1 MPNQSARRIAT
12 LVVAIVLALFA
23 AAPGLPAVAA
33 STLTVNTTLDLAPS
47 CQAAAFSLRCAI
59 KRANADGSGDTIAF
73 QIPSSDSGC
82 AGTPLVCTLRPT
94 SALPPLTAAGTLI
107 DGYTQPGS
115 AVNSHAMRQ
124 GDNARIAVRLDG
136 SKAAKGA
143 DGLTLQGSGDTVRG
157 LAITGFILCDI
168 CTGIPGQITG
178 GSGVHIDGSG
188 EKVTGDFI
196 GLLTD
201 GRTAAPNQFAGVNV
215 FGTGS
220 NSIGGENAAAADV
233 LSGNGLCTLGDCYG
247 FGVYVESGAGTVVER
262 SYVGTSAAGS
272 AAVGNLATGV
282 VILSAGNTLGS
293 GSNANLNVVSSN
305 GGDGVLLGGANTT
318 LAHNIFGLT
327 AAGTGELGNHSHGI
341 DVQSAGNAIS
351 TNLVSGNGDTGI
363 VLLGTGNVVT
373 GNRVGT
379 DAAGAVAHGNGFHP
393 SGNLFGQLIN
403 GTDGIAVCVGPN
415 TIGGSGKGQ
424 GNLVSGNA
432 GDGIALVSSGNSVR
446 GNIVGLDLGG
456 TRAIGNKVDG
466 IGSQS
471 AIFKGV
477 GFCQQ
482 APQNGGSNNTV
493 IGNLV
498 SGNAGHGLNL
508 FENSADRVQGNRV
521 GTNSAASGPV
531 PNGGHGIVLAGGCDE
546 QVCIPASGNKLSGNV
561 IGGNLLDG
569 IHVEGTGNSQSN
581 TITGNLV
588 GTDAGGTLAIAN
600 LGNGIFLGFGALNDL
615 VGGTSLG
622 SGNTIAFNRGAGV
635 LIGGAA
641 ADSGTHSAVE
651 GNSLFA
657 NVGLG
662 IDLAPNGIV
671 NCTTTPPGPNDYT
684 ACPVITSATARAV
697 TGTACG
703 GCRVEVYLAADA
715 GDLGHGEGKT
725 LLGATT
731 AGTGGSWTV
740 PLAPGQ
746 VAQGQ
751 QVTAT
756 ATTPAAFTAAAETSE
771 FAANTSVS

>member
-1 MPNQSARRIAT
+1 M
-12 LVVAIVLALFA
+12 LALFA
-23 AAPGLPAVAA
+23 AAPVPVFAA
-33 STLTVNTTLDLAPS
+33 STLTVNTTKDLGPS

-59 KRANADGSGDTIAF
+59 ARANADGSNDTIAF
-73 QIPSSDSGC
+73 QIPSGDAGC
-82 AGTPLVCTLRPT
+82 AGTPMVCTLRPT
-94 SALPPLTAAGTLI
+94 SALPSLTASGTLI

-115 AVNSHAMRQ
+115 AVNGRAMPQ
-124 GDNARIAVRLDG
+124 GDNASIAVRLDG
-136 SKAAKGA
+136 SKAGKGT
-143 DGLTLQGSGDTVRG
+143 DGLTLLGSGDTVRG

-178 GSGVHIDGSG
+178 GSGLRIDGSG

-196 GLLTD
+196 GLLAD

-220 NSIGGENAAAADV
+220 NTIGGENAAAADV

-247 FGVYVESGAGTVVER
+247 FGVYIESGAGNVIER
-262 SYVGTSAAGS
+262 SYIGTSAAGS
-272 AAVGNLATGV
+272 AAVGNRATGV
-282 VILSAGNTLGS
+282 VVLSAGNTLGS
-293 GSNANLNVVSSN
+293 RSNANLNVISSN

-318 LAHNIFGLT
+318 LAHNIFGLNAT
-327 AAGTGELGNHSHGI
+327 GTGELGNHSHGI
-341 DVQSAGNAIS
+341 DVQSAGNTIS
-351 TNLVSGNGDTGI
+351 ANVVSGNGDTGM

-379 DAAGAVAHGNGFHP
+379 DPAGEVAHGNGFHP
-393 SGNLFGQLIN
+393 SANFFGQLIN

-415 TIGGSGKGQ
+415 TIGGSGKSQ

-432 GDGIALVSSGNSVR
+432 GDGIALVSGGNSVR
-446 GNIVGLDLGG
+446 GNKVGLDLGG

-466 IGSQS
+466 IGSRS

-482 APQNGGSNNTV
+482 APQDGGSNNSVT
-493 IGNLV
+493 GNLV
-498 SGNAGHGLNL
+498 GGNAGDGLDL
-508 FENSADRVQGNRV
+508 FENSSDMVQGNHV

-531 PNGGHGIVLAGGCDE
+531 PNGGHGIVMAGACDG
-546 QVCIPASGNKLSGNV
+546 QQCVPASGNKVSGNV
-561 IGGNLLDG
+561 VSGNLLDG

-588 GTDAGGTLAIAN
+588 GTDASGTLPVAN
-600 LGNGIFLGFGALNDL
+600 HGSGVFLGFSALNDL

-622 SGNTIAFNRGAGV
+622 SGNTIAFNGGAGV
-635 LIGGAA
+635 LIGGSA

-657 NVGLG
+657 NAGLG
-662 IDLAPNGIV
+662 IDLGPKGV
-671 NCTTTPPGPNDYT
+671 VDCTTRPPGPNDYT
-684 ACPVITSATARAV
+684 ACPLITSATVGAV
-697 TGTACG
+697 AGSACG
-703 GCRVEVYLAADA
+703 GCRVEVYLAASDA
-715 GDLGHGEGKT
+715 DLGHGEGKT

-731 AGTGGSWTV
+731 TGMGGSWSL

-746 VAQGQ
+746 IASAQ

-756 ATTPAAFTAAAETSE
+756 ATTPAGFNVAAETSE
-771 FAANTSVS
+771 FAANTNVS